1 MAKNE
6 YSEIQKEQYD
16 KLPEKAKKDVD
27 DGYGVVVY
35 DLESEA
41 TICKF
46 NMEKFRPTDE
56 QLEKLAEFLL
66 PEIIEF
72 YKDEKNKKMF
82 EEWKRKKDKKQN
94 TQKSLRRLQSS
105 DIFTLVGWTLD
116 VQPTF
121 AQNDRLF
128 FDIIPKANIRSVLR
142 VYFNRKDQK
151 TIKIR

>member
-6 YSEIQKEQYD
+6 FSKVQKEQYD
-16 KLPEKAKKDVD
+16 NLPEKAKKDVD

-94 TQKSLRRLQSS
+94 T
-105 DIFTLVGWTLD
+105 
-116 VQPTF
+116 
-121 AQNDRLF
+121 
-128 FDIIPKANIRSVLR
+128 
-142 VYFNRKDQK
+142 
-151 TIKIR
+151 